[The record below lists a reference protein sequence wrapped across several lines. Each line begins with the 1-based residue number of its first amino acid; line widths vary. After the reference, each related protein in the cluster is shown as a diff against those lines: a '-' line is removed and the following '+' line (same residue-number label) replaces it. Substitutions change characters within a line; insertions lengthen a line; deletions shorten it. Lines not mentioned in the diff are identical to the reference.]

1 MTIAHSAATIH
12 RVTTLLRVHHTIALH
27 RVLRHIATAHHS
39 AAARAVVAAA
49 IQAVAV
55 TLVVAA
61 VAAAHAA
68 EVREAVSR
76 EFKIQDSKLPS
87 GWNRL
92 SLSFGLEN
100 KKQTVIPHFFIG
112 EGRRR

>member
-1 MTIAHSAATIH
+1 MASRRYHHLVKAQAVRPRQIVVRPIPTIATSAIAVHHATP
-12 RVTTLLRVHHTIALH
+12 LLRVRHTAALH
-27 RVLRHIATAHHS
+27 RVLRHIATVHHS
-39 AAARAVVAAA
+39 AAAHAEVAA

-76 EFKIQDSKLPS
+76 EFKIQD
-87 GWNRL
+87 
-92 SLSFGLEN
+92 
-100 KKQTVIPHFFIG
+100 
-112 EGRRR
+112 